1 MQADWNPAL
10 VKRERVNAILE
21 LIQTEVGSHGRP
33 PTVREIQEHL
43 GYKSPSSVQ
52 ALIRHM
58 VRDGLIEIVPGARG
72 ISISRS
78 NMVEGP
84 GHHG

>member
-1 MQADWNPAL
+1 MEIYDQAL
-10 VKRERVNAILE
+10 VKRERIKAILD
-21 LIQTEVGSHGRP
+21 LIQDEVGMHGRP

-52 ALIRHM
+52 ALIRYM

-78 NMVEGP
+78 NMVEGE